1 MLDSRKHG
9 DSSNVPVD
17 KPDSIIAAISLM
29 TEQLVSSISTL
40 NSSMDESFDEMKESL
55 MFFSTPMRRETEN
68 VSNKDGANAHK
79 NQSGSSSSD
88 DNNQQPQEN
97 STKDPEPSKE
107 VNATLASI
115 VSTLKLGQKKAP
127 AVNAQ
132 FAGIL
137 KEAIRVNLDDD
148 VLSEMKNL
156 YIRPENCEGFEHTQ
170 VNHLIWDKL
179 KHNTKSNDLKLQKI
193 QANLLKRIIPIIS
206 VIEQLVKVEDNI
218 SPEILD
224 IASLIKT
231 ATYSV
236 VILGAVNFG
245 INMQRH
251 DNIKPELNA
260 DYKHLCSPTVLFT
273 DFLLGDAPDL
283 SKQLKDIA
291 EAAKVSKKIS
301 KNSDSRRGGEEA
313 QIGPQDPSTATD
325 KVKNTVIA
333 GRLKEFGPQWHKIT
347 SDTEVLDWV
356 QNCHIEFI
364 DDIEPV
370 QLGGHKVSNFKQSE
384 LSIIDREIEK
394 LLSKGVLER
403 GSHSD
408 GELISQFF

>member
-1 MLDSRKHG
+1 M
-9 DSSNVPVD
+9 
-17 KPDSIIAAISLM
+17 
-29 TEQLVSSISTL
+29 
-40 NSSMDESFDEMKESL
+40 
-55 MFFSTPMRRETEN
+55 
-68 VSNKDGANAHK
+68 SNKDGANAHK

-107 VNATLASI
+107 ANATLASI

-301 KNSDSRRGGEEA
+301 KNSDSRRESYRGQTYTHELHEHKKQEIWIQAPQLIFKLKKAQLLISQKGGGEEA

-370 QLGGHKVSNFKQSE
+370 QLGGHKLSNFKQSE

-403 GSHSD
+403 G
-408 GELISQFF
+408 

>member
-1 MLDSRKHG
+1 M
-9 DSSNVPVD
+9 
-17 KPDSIIAAISLM
+17 
-29 TEQLVSSISTL
+29 
-40 NSSMDESFDEMKESL
+40 
-55 MFFSTPMRRETEN
+55 
-68 VSNKDGANAHK
+68 SNKDGANAHK

-107 VNATLASI
+107 ANATLASI

-301 KNSDSRRGGEEA
+301 KNSDSRRESYRGQTYTHELHEHKKQEIWIQAPQLIFKLKKAQLLISQKGGGEEV